1 MPGEVIA
8 TVANRNRP
16 LLRFANLDLV
26 SLRDDPCPCGRTGPR
41 IERFVGRLDE
51 STKVRGMFLYPEE
64 IAEALARFPEVA
76 RWQAV
81 LSRDA
86 RGADDFRLQVELTGS
101 EESGL
106 RERIAEAMKGRV
118 RLRAEVD
125 VVPPGTIPEGAK
137 RIEDTR

>member
-1 MPGEVIA
+1 
-8 TVANRNRP
+8 
-16 LLRFANLDLV
+16 V
-26 SLRDDPCPCGRTGPR
+26 SLRHDPCPCGRTGPR

-81 LSRDA
+81 LGRDA
-86 RGADDFRLQVELTGS
+86 RGADDFRLRVELNGD
-101 EESGL
+101 EPSGL
-106 RERIAEAMKGRV
+106 RDRIAEAIKSRV
-118 RLRAEVD
+118 RLRAD
-125 VVPPGTIPEGAK
+125 VEAVPPGTIPERAK